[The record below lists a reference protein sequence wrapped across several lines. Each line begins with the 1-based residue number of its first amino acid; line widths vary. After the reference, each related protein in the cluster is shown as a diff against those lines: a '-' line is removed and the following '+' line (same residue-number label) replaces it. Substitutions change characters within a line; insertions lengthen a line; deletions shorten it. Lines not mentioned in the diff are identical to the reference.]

1 VVQNKAR
8 LVAQGY
14 NQEEEIDFDETYSLI
29 AIMESIC
36 ILLAFTYFKNI
47 KISQMNVKRA
57 CLNGYIQNE
66 VYVEQFPGFES
77 HNFPNHV
84 LKLKRILYGL
94 SKLLEL
100 DMRD

>member
-1 VVQNKAR
+1 
-8 LVAQGY
+8 
-14 NQEEEIDFDETYSLI
+14 
-29 AIMESIC
+29 
-36 ILLAFTYFKNI
+36 
-47 KISQMNVKRA
+47 MNVKHA

-66 VYVEQFPGFES
+66 VYVEQFPSFES
-77 HNFPNHV
+77 HNFSNHV

>member
-1 VVQNKAR
+1 
-8 LVAQGY
+8 
-14 NQEEEIDFDETYSLI
+14 
-29 AIMESIC
+29 
-36 ILLAFTYFKNI
+36 
-47 KISQMNVKRA
+47 MNVKHA